1 MVIKPG
7 LVLQHG
13 PAGPPGVLGEWLAR
27 EGIEYEIVPVWDA
40 ATLPDP
46 AGRPFVASLGS
57 QHSVRDRDPAWID
70 AELRHVHRA
79 VETDV
84 PVLGLCFGGQ
94 VLSTVLGGGVDALDR
109 PEVGWLR
116 VHSEADWLEP
126 GPWLHYHNEVLRVP
140 AGAQSLARND
150 VGPAAF
156 AFGPHLGTQFH
167 PEATAEMVDT
177 WASRDAELGKAD
189 VTRGELAAQ
198 GARYAKAARQAA
210 LRLFDAWWTMA
221 QRGMT

>member
-1 MVIKPG
+1 MAIKPG

-13 PAGPPGVLGEWLAR
+13 SAGPPGVLGKWLAR
-27 EGIEYEIVPVWDA
+27 EGIAYETVSVPEA
-40 ATLPDP
+40 GTLPDP
-46 AGRPFVASLGS
+46 AGRSFIASLGS
-57 QHSVRDRDPAWID
+57 QHSVRDRDPGWID
-70 AELRHVHRA
+70 AELRHLHRA
-79 VETDV
+79 VEADV

-94 VLSTVLGGGVDALDR
+94 ALSTVLGGGVDTLDR

-140 AGAQSLARND
+140 AGARSLAHND

-156 AFGPHLGTQFH
+156 TFGPHLGTQFH
-167 PEATAEMVDT
+167 PEATAEMVDV
-177 WASRDAELGKAD
+177 WASRDAGLDKAG
-189 VTRGELAAQ
+189 VTRAELATQ
-198 GARYAKAARQAA
+198 GARYARAAGQAA

-221 QRGMT
+221 QRRMQ

>member
-13 PAGPPGVLGEWLAR
+13 LAGPPGVLGEWLAR
-27 EGIEYEIVPVWDA
+27 EGIEYETVPVWEA

-46 AGRPFVASLGS
+46 AGRSFIASLGS
-57 QHSVRDRDPAWID
+57 QHSVRDRDPGWID
-70 AELRHVHRA
+70 AELRHLHRA
-79 VETDV
+79 VQADV

-94 VLSTVLGGGVDALDR
+94 ALSTVLGGGVDTLDR

-140 AGAQSLARND
+140 AGAQPLARND

-156 AFGPHLGTQFH
+156 TFGPHLGTQFH
-167 PEATAEMVDT
+167 PEATPEMVDV
-177 WASRDAELGKAD
+177 WASRDDELDTAG
-189 VTRGELAAQ
+189 VTRGELATQ

-221 QRGMT
+221 QSRTK